1 VQVEN
6 NRIRTDKK
14 EQKMPTTIANAA
26 PGDTCTEFRIKVMIF
41 SPESGFKFDVTV
53 QRKCFPT
60 KFVVIFNLFKKIG
73 NEFVQI
79 VGVEF
84 EAEKKE
90 DKRAVEAIAA
100 NGINVLQSRAF
111 TKKVFPLVRDNA
123 PEERVD
129 NEISKAIKQ

>member
-1 VQVEN
+1 
-6 NRIRTDKK
+6 
-14 EQKMPTTIANAA
+14 MPTTIATATA
-26 PGDTCTEFRIKVMIF
+26 GETCTEFRIKVMIF

-60 KFVVIFNLFKKIG
+60 KFLVIFNLFKKTG

-90 DKRAVEAIAA
+90 DKKAVETIAS
-100 NGINVLQSRAF
+100 NGVNVLQSRAF
-111 TKKVFPLVRDNA
+111 TKKVFPLVKANA
-123 PEERVD
+123 PETKID
-129 NEISKAIKQ
+129 KEISKAIKQ

>member
-1 VQVEN
+1 
-6 NRIRTDKK
+6 
-14 EQKMPTTIANAA
+14 MPTTIASAT
-26 PGDTCTEFRIKVMIF
+26 PGETCTEFRIKVMVF

-60 KFVVIFNLFKKIG
+60 KFLVIFNLFKKVG
-73 NEFVQI
+73 SDFVQI

-90 DKRAVEAIAA
+90 DKKAIENIAT

-111 TKKVFPLVRDNA
+111 TKKVFPLTKAGA
-123 PEERVD
+123 PEDKVD
-129 NEISKAIKQ
+129 AEISKAIKQ